1 MGECFKQLPH
11 TDAPRHSNDAGF
23 TAGVLMAL
31 RANHADGY
39 KSLLAL
45 SIKQLESDVGAE
57 VERDRL
63 LDPGHHLSN

>member
-1 MGECFKQLPH
+1 MTLDTQITLALLQKL
-11 TDAPRHSNDAGF
+11 
-23 TAGVLMAL
+23 LMAL

>member
-45 SIKQLESDVGAE
+45 SIKQLERDIAEE